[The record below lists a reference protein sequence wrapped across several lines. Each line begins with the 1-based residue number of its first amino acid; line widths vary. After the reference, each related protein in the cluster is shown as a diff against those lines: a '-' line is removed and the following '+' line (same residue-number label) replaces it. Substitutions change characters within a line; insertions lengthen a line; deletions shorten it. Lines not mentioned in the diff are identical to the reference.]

1 MSTRPDKKAL
11 RQRLMAQRQSLP
23 GRAARSAALHA
34 ALRAWLAKRPE
45 TCIGAYWPIKGEFD
59 PLPALCHWQQEG
71 QQQEGQQTNQRRRIG
86 LPVMDKASKTLA
98 FHDWRPG
105 CPMEM
110 DAWGIPQPKGTPAI
124 APDLLLVPCVGY
136 APGGV
141 RLGYGGGFYDRTLAA
156 LRPRPYAVGLAF
168 ACAFVADL
176 LPEPHDAPLDAILT
190 DCGLA
195 WPAEAGSH

>member
-34 ALRAWLAKRPE
+34 ALQAWLAGRPE
-45 TCIGAYWPIKGEFD
+45 T
-59 PLPALCHWQQEG
+59 
-71 QQQEGQQTNQRRRIG
+71 
-86 LPVMDKASKTLA
+86 SKTLA

-176 LPEPHDAPLDAILT
+176 PPEPHDAPLDAILT
-190 DCGLA
+190 DCGWA
-195 WPAEAGSH
+195 WPAEAESH